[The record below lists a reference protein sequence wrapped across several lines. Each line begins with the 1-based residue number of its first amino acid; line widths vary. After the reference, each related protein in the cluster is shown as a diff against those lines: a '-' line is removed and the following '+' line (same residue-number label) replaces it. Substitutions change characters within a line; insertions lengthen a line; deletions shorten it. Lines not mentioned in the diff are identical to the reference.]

1 MFTGGITLLIIAY
14 TLISIAIF
22 LEVVC
27 YKKNLESLET
37 IGLTISLLL
46 LIVALTISPLIGDS
60 PENTNIFTLLAMVL
74 VGVTTPLNVLSERQ
88 HSIKPIW
95 KQLLIGLAIVLF
107 LAVIVAYFFDYLNV
121 VQYLVAFFLG
131 ASLVLSMI
139 FVRLTKPNKNVE
151 YREKTER
158 IFAVAFIAFIAIPM
172 IANYA
177 FETERS
183 NLIINLTTPILFIL
197 LAVTKIWEDLQR
209 LSIFNNN
216 IEPKEQHFKNF
227 ALTEREKEIAIV
239 LTKGLTYK
247 QISEELHISMPTVK
261 THASNI
267 YKKCGVKSRSELTAL
282 LIN

>member
-1 MFTGGITLLIIAY
+1 MYTGEITLLIVAY
-14 TLISIAIF
+14 TMISIAIF
-22 LEVVC
+22 LEIIC
-27 YKKNLESLET
+27 YKKNLETLET

-46 LIVALTISPLIGDS
+46 LIVALTISPLLGNS
-60 PENTNIFTLLAMVL
+60 SENTNIFTLLAMVL
-74 VGVTTPLNVLSERQ
+74 VGLTTPLNSLSERQ
-88 HSIKPIW
+88 HSINPIW
-95 KQLLIGLAIVLF
+95 KKVLVGLSIVLF
-107 LAVIVAYFFDYLNV
+107 LAVIAGHFLNLRDV
-121 VQYLVAFFLG
+121 FQYIVAFFLG
-131 ASLVLSMI
+131 TSLILSMVFI
-139 FVRLTKPNKNVE
+139 RLTKPKKNVE

-158 IFAVAFIAFIAIPM
+158 IFGVALIALIVLP
-172 IANYA
+172 
-177 FETERS
+177 
-183 NLIINLTTPILFIL
+183 LIINFAFDPEQSNRIINITTPILFIL
-197 LAVTKIWEDLQR
+197 LAGTKIWEDLQR
-209 LSIFNNN
+209 LSLFNNI